1 MLSCISYIM
10 KLGDYLEQADNGQD
24 VRYSEI
30 VENDPEGAIELLEN
44 ASINSNYDRIEV
56 SSEYATNKI
65 FDDQSD
71 PLEPIENVISTVLDN
86 QYEAGF
92 NSAHETLRKI
102 RNRYDEDQAND
113 LAQKKADKNDNLT
126 KAADAAL
133 GLSGLG
139 FAGSA
144 AIGSIH
150 GMGASTTT
158 GILSAGASARYQ
170 GARDRSVT
178 EAVEGLD
185 DAYGHMRVQ
194 IT

>member
-1 MLSCISYIM
+1 M

-24 VRYSEI
+24 VRYSQI
-30 VENDPEGAIELLEN
+30 AENDPEGAIELLEN
-44 ASINSNYDRIEV
+44 GSIDSNYNRIEV
-56 SSEYATNKI
+56 PSEYATNKI
-65 FDDQSD
+65 FDDQKD

-92 NSAHETLRKI
+92 NSAHKTLRKI
-102 RNRYDEDQAND
+102 RNKYDEDQADD
-113 LAQKKADKNDNLT
+113 LAKKKADKNNKLT
-126 KAADAAL
+126 KVADTVL

-150 GMGASTTT
+150 GLGASTTT

-178 EAVEGLD
+178 EAAEGLD
-185 DAYGHMRVQ
+185 DAYGQMR
-194 IT
+194 IKII